1 MSSLY
6 EQIYNYIF
14 DKIKAGDMK
23 QGDKIPTEDELAKQF
38 NVSRITSKKALDLLS
53 QKNIIER
60 YQGKGSFVAYN
71 LPKFNNPA
79 NEGKTESEKHHDH
92 RLIGLIIPD
101 FTDTYGLDLVKSIEE
116 RCAEHQYNLMIKR
129 TFGLKEEEKKAIN
142 SFVNMGVKGII
153 VLPVQ
158 GTHYNNELLRLV
170 VEEYPLVLIDRYLKG
185 IPASSVSIDN
195 KKAMQQ
201 LTKLVLEGG
210 HQDIAFVSPSVEGT
224 SSVEERFRGFQA
236 AFSEKGEPLNQDYI
250 LTDIHSTM
258 PVNLHGEDSKVYE
271 EKDHDRM
278 VRFIQ
283 QNPAVTAYICSEY
296 EIAVFLSKILESLEK
311 RTPKDISI
319 LCFDSPN
326 SYMDKPFF
334 THIRQNQ
341 LDMGHNAVELLIK
354 QFNGDKEPV
363 DCKVDF
369 ELVDGQSTR
378 IVRLQGNHE

>member
-6 EQIYNYIF
+6 EQIYNYIL

-23 QGDKIPTEDELAKQF
+23 QGDKIPTEEELAKQF

-53 QKNIIER
+53 QKNVIDR
-60 YQGKGSFVAYN
+60 FQGKGSYVSQN
-71 LPKFNNPA
+71 LPNFNIPSK
-79 NEGKTESEKHHDH
+79 EDTSKPEKQHDH
-92 RLIGLIIPD
+92 KLIGLIIPD
-101 FTDTYGLDLVKSIEE
+101 FTDTYGLDIVKAIEK
-116 RCAEHQYNLMIKR
+116 RCSEHHYNLIIKR
-129 TFGLKEEEKKAIN
+129 TFGLKEEEKKAIH
-142 SFVNMGVKGII
+142 SFVKMGVKGII

-201 LTKLVLEGG
+201 LTKLALDGG
-210 HQDIAFVSPSVEGT
+210 HQDIAFISPSVEGT

-236 AFSEKGEPLNQDYI
+236 AFSERGVPLNQEYI

-258 PVNLHGEDSKVYE
+258 PVNLHGEDPKAYE
-271 EKDHDRM
+271 ERDHDRM
-278 VRFIQ
+278 LRFIQ
-283 QNPAVTAYICSEY
+283 GNPTITAYICSEY
-296 EIAVFLSKILESLEK
+296 EIAVFLSNILETLEIK
-311 RTPKDISI
+311 NREDISI
-319 LCFDSPN
+319 VCFDSPN
-326 SYMDKPFF
+326 TYIDKPFF

-341 LDMGHNAVELLIK
+341 SAMGYNAVDLLIK
-354 QFNGDKEPV
+354 QLHGDKEPV

-369 ELVDGQSTR
+369 ELVEGQSTR
-378 IVRLQGNHE
+378 MDRLHGTHE